1 MKYNKQ
7 GILFGISAHTLW
19 GLFPL
24 YWSHLKAANPI
35 EIVSNR
41 AVWSLV
47 FCFLVLAY
55 QKNLR
60 NTLNL
65 IRNKV
70 VVVRLLLS
78 AIMISI
84 NWLVYIWA
92 VNHDHVV
99 EAALGYYINPL
110 AIIAIGTIFLHE
122 KLNKLQWVAI
132 SIAALGAIVLT
143 VDYGRIPW
151 VAVALAL
158 SWSTYGYIKKKLGL
172 ESIVGLTIETLLAL
186 PFFGGYILFLQ
197 AKGEGHLGSAISLTL
212 LLLGGGIVTAIPL
225 LLFNGAVIRIPYS
238 LLGLFQYITPTLTFI
253 IGVWVNHEVMPTARW
268 FGFFVLWIA
277 LLSLGY
283 DLAKSGS
290 STNNSL
296 TKTD

>member
-1 MKYNKQ
+1 MKYNKK

-24 YWSHLKAANPI
+24 YWSHLKEANPF

-55 QKNLR
+55 QKNLW

-65 IRNKV
+65 IRNKIV
-70 VVVRLLLS
+70 VARLLLS

-197 AKGEGHLGSAISLTL
+197 AKGEGHLGSSISLTL
-212 LLLGGGIVTAIPL
+212 LLLSGGIVTAIPL

-253 IGVWVNHEVMPTARW
+253 IGVWVDHEVMPTARW
-268 FGFFVLWIA
+268 FGFLVIWIA
-277 LLSLGY
+277 LLALGY

-296 TKTD
+296 TETD